1 MGGGEQVGSDSDQ
14 LRYSFQ
20 GGGGLDDDPP
30 VLIIGQ
36 ALAEV
41 AEQERGALDAD
52 QVSEP
57 QAAGGDFGAELT
69 GPLAIAGEPAGG
81 ERGQPPGVFWSP

>member
-1 MGGGEQVGSDSDQ
+1 MVVAAAGRGQRCWSAWWAVGGGEQVGSDSDQ
-14 LRYSFQ
+14 LRHSFQ

-36 ALAEV
+36 ALAEI

-52 QVSEP
+52 QVSQP
-57 QAAGGDFGAELT
+57 QAAGCS
-69 GPLAIAGEPAGG
+69 
-81 ERGQPPGVFWSP
+81 R

>member
-1 MGGGEQVGSDSDQ
+1 VGGGEQVGSDSDQ

-20 GGGGLDDDPP
+20 SGGGLDDDPP

-41 AEQERGALDAD
+41 AEQECGALDAD
-52 QVSEP
+52 QVS
-57 QAAGGDFGAELT
+57 
-69 GPLAIAGEPAGG
+69 
-81 ERGQPPGVFWSP
+81 

>member
-1 MGGGEQVGSDSDQ
+1 MAQYLGCVSQVVAVREGKASLKRTRGSRSARRAVGGGEQVGSDSEQ

-52 QVSEP
+52 QVS
-57 QAAGGDFGAELT
+57 
-69 GPLAIAGEPAGG
+69 
-81 ERGQPPGVFWSP
+81 

>member
-1 MGGGEQVGSDSDQ
+1 VGSDSEQ

-30 VLIIGQ
+30 VLITGQ

-41 AEQERGALDAD
+41 AEQEHGALDAD
-52 QVSEP
+52 QVS
-57 QAAGGDFGAELT
+57 
-69 GPLAIAGEPAGG
+69 
-81 ERGQPPGVFWSP
+81 